1 MLVNT
6 GKTEGNKDI
15 SASTDLSL
23 RLGRTLHPRSVVGKR
38 YLLVMGSESMKIDP
52 LAALSFD

>member
-1 MLVNT
+1 MLVNIRE
-6 GKTEGNKDI
+6 TEGNKEI

-23 RLGRTLHPRSVVGKR
+23 KLGPTLHPRSVVGYR